1 MAHLLERLAIHQVIG
16 LDTSIFIYHLEA
28 NPRYLSLT
36 SSVLKYIESGQGVG
50 VISTV
55 VVMELTVHPWRINR
69 GDIARQYEALLVNF
83 PHLKIVEV
91 SREVARQ
98 AAQLRANY
106 NLRPADALQVATA
119 LVSGATAWVSND
131 KQLKRLETVIE
142 VLILEEFGA
151 AKPESRTQ
159 P

>member
-1 MAHLLERLAIHQVIG
+1 MANLLERLAVHQIIG

-28 NPRYLSLT
+28 NHRYLPLT
-36 SSVLKYIESGQGVG
+36 GRVLKYIESGQGEG
-50 VISTV
+50 IISTV

-69 GDIARQYEALLVNF
+69 GDIARQYEALLINF
-83 PHLKIVEV
+83 PHLKTVEV

-131 KQLKRLETVIE
+131 KQLKRLEAVIE
-142 VLILEEFGA
+142 VLILEEFVAGQ
-151 AKPESRTQ
+151 T
-159 P
+159 